1 MIQRIL
7 RRKNLEKLKGKKMSE
22 YNYDLITIGAGSGG
36 VRASR
41 LAGGYGAKVAIVEE
55 LREGGT
61 CVLRGCVPKKL
72 LVYGSHIQE
81 EVSDAA
87 GYGWTVDGL
96 KHNWE
101 RMIDAKNTE
110 LDRLHGIYVNLL
122 KNANVERFHG
132 RGIIVDEH
140 TVSVDGKHITAERI
154 LMAVGG
160 WPSTPEIPGI
170 EYVISSNEALDLRE
184 RPDRILVVGSG
195 YIAVEFAGIFNSF
208 GSRVDLVFRA
218 DQVLRGF
225 DKDIRST
232 LTDEMTKKGINI
244 ISEVLPE
251 KIEKS
256 DTGFRVYLSN
266 KKNIEVDQVLYATGR
281 SPNTQGLGLA
291 EAGVDLTENGAIKVN
306 EWNQSSVES
315 IFAVG
320 DVTDRIN
327 LTPVAI
333 AEGRAFS
340 ETIYNN
346 NPMKTDYNDV
356 PSAVFSQPPIGSVGL
371 AEHEAKEIYNDIDVY
386 ISGFRPMKYTMT
398 NNTER
403 GLQKLIVD
411 RKTQRIVGAHMIGL
425 DAAEIIQGIGI
436 AVKMN
441 ATKADFDATIGI
453 HPTAAEEFVTMRDKR
468 AG

>member
-1 MIQRIL
+1 
-7 RRKNLEKLKGKKMSE
+7 MSE

-81 EVSDAA
+81 EVSDAE

-101 RMIDAKNTE
+101 KMIDAKNTE

-132 RGIIVDEH
+132 RGIIVDGH

-208 GSRVDLVFRA
+208 GSRVDLVF
-218 DQVLRGF
+218 
-225 DKDIRST
+225 
-232 LTDEMTKKGINI
+232 
-244 ISEVLPE
+244 
-251 KIEKS
+251 
-256 DTGFRVYLSN
+256 
-266 KKNIEVDQVLYATGR
+266 
-281 SPNTQGLGLA
+281 
-291 EAGVDLTENGAIKVN
+291 
-306 EWNQSSVES
+306 
-315 IFAVG
+315 
-320 DVTDRIN
+320 
-327 LTPVAI
+327 
-333 AEGRAFS
+333 
-340 ETIYNN
+340 
-346 NPMKTDYNDV
+346 
-356 PSAVFSQPPIGSVGL
+356 
-371 AEHEAKEIYNDIDVY
+371 
-386 ISGFRPMKYTMT
+386 
-398 NNTER
+398 
-403 GLQKLIVD
+403 
-411 RKTQRIVGAHMIGL
+411 
-425 DAAEIIQGIGI
+425 
-436 AVKMN
+436 
-441 ATKADFDATIGI
+441 
-453 HPTAAEEFVTMRDKR
+453 
-468 AG
+468 